1 MLFALKSLGLYHIQN
16 SYLMGGMH
24 SEFEDYQYECGWR
37 LGQWNLLAT
46 ENSKK
51 LNYNKTDNSNGL
63 QSLIVKEGYEKYH
76 YLALK
81 ALHDLDFAGT
91 ERAVTKAR
99 KCVIDSLA
107 HASLECSKNLYH
119 ALSQL
124 QALQEIE
131 DFVPAWQSGEAANM
145 EAAVDKWKKQCCLTV
160 SEFQYMEPILVQR
173 GALLCN
179 AALTEK
185 NDEMK
190 QHLVKYLAEIQLNTA
205 KLARTEGWHHVG
217 MRCLHMLSQVGRLSS
232 VVNGRLKLE
241 EAQLSWG
248 RGVYEVGRPILRSL
262 IGVLSSI
269 GNESH
274 EMRLLYSSALT
285 LYGNWMAETRSENS
299 QVKFVVPF

>member
-1 MLFALKSLGLYHIQN
+1 MLFALKNLGLYHIQN
-16 SYLMGGMH
+16 SYLMGQMH

-37 LGQWNLLAT
+37 LGQWNLLST

-63 QSLIVKEGYEKYH
+63 QSLIVKGGYEKYH
-76 YLALK
+76 YMALK
-81 ALHDLDFAGT
+81 ALHDLDFAST
-91 ERAVTKAR
+91 ERAVAKAR

-131 DFVPAWQSGEAANM
+131 DFVPAWKSGEAANM
-145 EAAVDKWKKQCCLTV
+145 EAAVDKWRKQCCLTV

-173 GALLCN
+173 GVLLYN
-179 AALTEK
+179 AALREK
-185 NDEMK
+185 EEKK
-190 QHLVKYLAEIQLNTA
+190 QQLVKHLAEIQLNTA
-205 KLARTEGWHHVG
+205 ELARTEGWHRVG
-217 MRCLHMLSQVGRLSS
+217 MRCLSMLSQVGRLST

-248 RGVYEVGRPILRSL
+248 SGVREVGRPILRSL
-262 IGVLSSI
+262 IGELSSI
-269 GNESH
+269 GNESF

-299 QVKFVVPF
+299 QVKFVIPF

>member
-1 MLFALKSLGLYHIQN
+1 
-16 SYLMGGMH
+16 MGGMH

-37 LGQWNLLAT
+37 LGQWNLLST
-46 ENSKK
+46 ENSKN

-63 QSLIVKEGYEKYH
+63 QSIIVKEGYEKYH

-81 ALHDLDFAGT
+81 ALHDLDFANI
-91 ERAVTKAR
+91 ERAVAKAR
-99 KCVIDSLA
+99 KCVVDSLA

-131 DFVPAWQSGEAANM
+131 DFVPAWQSGEAADM

-173 GALLCN
+173 GVLLCN

-190 QHLVKYLAEIQLNTA
+190 QQLVKHLAEIQLNTA
-205 KLARTEGWHHVG
+205 ELARTEGWHHVG
-217 MRCLHMLSQVGRLSS
+217 MRCLKMLSQVGRLSS

-248 RGVYEVGRPILRSL
+248 SGVREVGRPILRSL
-262 IGVLSSI
+262 IVELSSI
-269 GNESH
+269 GNEST

-299 QVKFVVPF
+299 QVKFVIPVR